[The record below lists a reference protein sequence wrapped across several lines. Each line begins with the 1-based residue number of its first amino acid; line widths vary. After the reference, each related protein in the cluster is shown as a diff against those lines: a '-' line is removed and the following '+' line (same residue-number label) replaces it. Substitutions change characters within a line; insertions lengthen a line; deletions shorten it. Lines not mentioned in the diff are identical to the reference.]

1 MIKRTFYRLFRPNLI
16 RLLDAIK
23 TDSPHSYS
31 LDSTKKQFDDSL
43 IESAKKQGLIEIKDE
58 SIGIAVGDWSPT
70 RKVLKLTG
78 KSKPVAKSDQEKEKS
93 TQSRSDAVQKITIRV
108 SATLIAALLLYFIAS
123 TLNIKLG
130 S

>member
-1 MIKRTFYRLFRPNLI
+1 M
-16 RLLDAIK
+16 
-23 TDSPHSYS
+23 
-31 LDSTKKQFDDSL
+31 
-43 IESAKKQGLIEIKDE
+43 IEIKDE